1 MSTRTIAGQIANLI
15 QAIENCDE
23 SGNVEWS
30 ARHCERLQALIRDH
44 MPSGSGID
52 TGTTLAPSATP
63 ERLAF
68 DCSFHHMDE
77 FGGYCGWTDHRV
89 TVRPS
94 LVFGL
99 TVTVGGRNRNG
110 IKDYLGEV
118 FYSALSAPFADEEGA
133 R

>member
-23 SGNVEWS
+23 SGNWEWR

-52 TGTTLAPSATP
+52 TGTYLAPDATP

-77 FGGYCGWTDHRV
+77 SGGYCGWTDHRV
-89 TVRPS
+89 TARAS
-94 LVFGL
+94 LLHGL

-118 FYSALSAPFADEEGA
+118 FYSALSAPFADEVA
-133 R
+133 S